1 MSATTRLLQVSDVH
15 FGTERDGAVDALLA
29 LHAALAPDVVVLSG
43 DLTQRAT
50 ARQFEA
56 ARAFADAMALA
67 GPTGGSTVL
76 ALAGN
81 HDVPLW
87 AFWTRLLAP
96 YRRYRRRFGSEQG
109 FVHEDDALVL
119 VGLNSTR
126 HLRHKDGEVSE
137 NQVEAVAATFEAL
150 PADGRV
156 RAVVMHHP
164 VHGVRPQDE
173 ANLVHGGEAAVRRWS
188 AAGVDLVLGGHVH
201 LPYAAPLSVRYDRL
215 ATPVW
220 CVQAGTA
227 LSRRTR
233 GGVPN
238 SVNLVAAGP
247 ARTCRLER
255 WDFEAGAREFTL
267 HSAETLELDERVP
280 ALATAGVPDPLQAE
294 VDVLA
299 PAPLEK
305 P

>member
-15 FGTERDGAVDALLA
+15 FGTERTGAVEALLA
-29 LHAALAPDVVVLSG
+29 LHRKLAPDVVVLSG

-50 ARQFEA
+50 AKQFGA
-56 ARAFADAMALA
+56 ARDFADALSR
-67 GPTGGSTVL
+67 GGSTVL

-81 HDVPLW
+81 HDVPLF
-87 AFWTRLLAP
+87 ALWTRLLAP
-96 YRRYRRRFGSEQG
+96 YRRYRKRFGSEQG

-137 NQVEAVAATFEAL
+137 AQVERVATTLEAL
-150 PADGRV
+150 PSDARV

-164 VHGVRPQDE
+164 VHGIRPQDE

-188 AAGVDLVLGGHVH
+188 AAGADLVLGGHVH
-201 LPYAAPLSVRYDRL
+201 LPYAAPLSVRYAGL
-215 ATPVW
+215 AAPLW

-238 SVNLVAAGP
+238 SVNLVQASAS
-247 ARTCRLER
+247 RTCRLER
-255 WDFEAGAREFTL
+255 WDFEAGAREFGL
-267 HSAETLELDERVP
+267 HSAETLELDERRP
-280 ALATAGVPDPLQAE
+280 ADATSAPLDPLQAE
-294 VDVLA
+294 LDVLE
-299 PAPLEK
+299 PREPRQR
-305 P
+305 